1 MGGYCFA
8 VEVLADEY
16 ELDHAVAVFGIPVA
30 GKAGLVLHELHEFFF
45 GSTGKPESGF
55 GELFLYAGLF
65 EEIRHVGVVLE
76 VDDAFGAD
84 YIRRPVSVDEEVE
97 FVDVESFAAIVY
109 ECLYAVFF
117 SFAFVVVVMM
127 VAAVTFF
134 VLVVV
139 VVFVVLMLVVVL
151 VLMFVVMMLV
161 MTAGLSFFFVGRR
174 FFDFMHPCRRGGY
187 VFEVEKAGVEKVG
200 KVYVAVVAFDY
211 ASFGLDSTYDS
222 AYSSGLVGCYFGN
235 LVEEYDIAEFDLFDD
250 KVLDVFFA

>member
-45 GSTGKPESGF
+45 GSAGKPESGF

-76 VDDAFGAD
+76 VDDTFGAD

-97 FVDVESFAAIVY
+97 FVDVESFATIVY

-134 VLVVV
+134 VLM
-139 VVFVVLMLVVVL
+139 VVFVFVVF

-161 MTAGLSFFFVGRR
+161 MTAGLRFFFVGRR
-174 FFDFMHPCRRGGY
+174 FFDFMHPSRRCGY
-187 VFEVEKAGVEKVG
+187 VFEVEKAGIEKFG

-222 AYSSGLVGCYFGN
+222 AYSSGLVGCYFRN

-250 KVLDVFFA
+250 KVFDVFFA

>member
-1 MGGYCFA
+1 
-8 VEVLADEY
+8 
-16 ELDHAVAVFGIPVA
+16 
-30 GKAGLVLHELHEFFF
+30 
-45 GSTGKPESGF
+45 
-55 GELFLYAGLF
+55 
-65 EEIRHVGVVLE
+65 VLE

-117 SFAFVVVVMM
+117 SFAFVVVMM

-139 VVFVVLMLVVVL
+139 FVFVVLVLVVVF

-161 MTAGLSFFFVGRR
+161 MTAGLSFFFFGRR

-235 LVEEYDIAEFDLFDD
+235 LVEEYNIAEFDLFDD
-250 KVLDVFFA
+250 KVFDVFFA

>member
-1 MGGYCFA
+1 M
-8 VEVLADEY
+8 LANYY
-16 ELDHAVAVFGIPVA
+16 EFNHAVAVFGIPVA

-45 GSTGKPESGF
+45 GSAGKPESGF

-76 VDDAFGAD
+76 VDDTFGAD

-97 FVDVESFAAIVY
+97 FVDVESFATIVY

-139 VVFVVLMLVVVL
+139 FVFVVL

-174 FFDFMHPCRRGGY
+174 FFDFMHPCRRCGY
-187 VFEVEKAGVEKVG
+187 VFEVEKAGIEKFG

-211 ASFGLDSTYDS
+211 ASFWAG
-222 AYSSGLVGCYFGN
+222 
-235 LVEEYDIAEFDLFDD
+235 
-250 KVLDVFFA
+250 